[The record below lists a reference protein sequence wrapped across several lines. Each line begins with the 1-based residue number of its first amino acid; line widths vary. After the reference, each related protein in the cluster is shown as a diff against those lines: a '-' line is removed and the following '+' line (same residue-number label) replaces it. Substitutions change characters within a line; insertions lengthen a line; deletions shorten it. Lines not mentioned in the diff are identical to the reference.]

1 MNDKFKNIIIF
12 LAVFAFLA
20 ALVYYA
26 FVTSDFSNLKKVDTS
41 VDYRLKEKIAK
52 KRYYSTDVEIKDNGI
67 VDLGDFEINIGNGQK
82 LITNIS
88 AKYDKPDGW
97 GMAIGV
103 DDEIKAKSTVIR
115 HSVIESIMNQ
125 HERDVRSYKVKEA
138 IISNINRNLSTTTV
152 EDIYF
157 NRLIIAE

>member
-1 MNDKFKNIIIF
+1 MNAKFKNIIIILTI
-12 LAVFAFLA
+12 LAVFA

-88 AKYDKPDGW
+88 AKYDKPEGW

-103 DDEIKAKSTVIR
+103 DDEIKAKSSIIR
-115 HSVIESIMNQ
+115 HSVIEAIMNQ
-125 HERDVRSYKVKEA
+125 KEKDVRSYKVKKA
-138 IISNINRNLSTTTV
+138 IISNINRNLSNTTV

-157 NRLIIAE
+157 NRLIIAD